1 MWTLISLEI
10 FKIRKKLRSYLGF
23 AGLLG
28 IAVLMAVGLRYGPSP
43 GHHMLGSM
51 PRGMLV
57 VGSLLTAGFMTSL
70 IMQGTL
76 FTFLPLFVSMVAGDM
91 VSGEAADGTLRT
103 AMSRP
108 VSRLGFFVAKLFSS
122 GAYAVALTFFLG
134 LSAYVIGLIALG
146 RGPVAVG
153 WSGFAVYPEVEGITR
168 LLAAYALA
176 CVPMIAVAAI
186 ALFISTIV
194 NSSPAAIIGPMILIF
209 GLTIIGEIGY
219 FEPVKPYLFTTYLDV
234 WKEAFAPRVDWG
246 HLRTGLEYLCAYI
259 AIFGGLAA
267 LIFCR
272 KDILT

>member
-10 FKIRKKLRSYLGF
+10 FKICKKPRSYLGF

-28 IAVLMAVGLRYGPSP
+28 IAILRAIGFAHDPSL
-43 GHHMLGSM
+43 GYYMLGSI
-51 PRGMLV
+51 PREMMV
-57 VGSLLTAGFMTSL
+57 VGSRLTAGFMASF
-70 IMQGTL
+70 IMPLTL
-76 FTFLPLFVSMVAGDM
+76 FAFLPLFVSMVAGDM
-91 VSGEAADGTLRT
+91 VSGEAAEGTLRT

-108 VSRLGFFVAKLFSS
+108 VSRLGFFVAKLVSS

-134 LSAYVIGLIALG
+134 LSAYVVGLIALG

-153 WSGFAVYPEVEGITR
+153 WSGFAVYPEGEGIAR

-176 CVPMIAVAAI
+176 CVPMITVAAI

-194 NSSPAAIIGPMILIF
+194 NNSPAAIIGPMVLIF
-209 GLTIIGEIGY
+209 GLTIIGEISF

-234 WKEAFAPRVDWG
+234 WKEAFAPRIDWG
-246 HLRTGLEYLCAYI
+246 HVLTGLEYLCAYI
-259 AIFGGLAA
+259 AAFGGLAA
-267 LIFCR
+267 IIFCR